1 MTALWMICGT
11 ASAVKRAGEQVIMRS
26 GVKVWGLMVPEQQAH
41 IAHTV
46 RLYTM
51 DKYKNTTYTRE
62 CAVHMYV
69 CMYTREC
76 AVHTYV
82 CMYTRECAVH
92 TYVCMYTCV
101 NGHTYVHKCAM
112 STYYSFQEFIRRH
125 S

>member
-1 MTALWMICGT
+1 MNDCIVDDMWNGLCSEKGRR
-11 ASAVKRAGEQVIMRS
+11 ASDNEKWSESV
-26 GVKVWGLMVPEQQAH
+26 GLMVPEQQAH

-46 RLYTM
+46 RLYMM

-69 CMYTREC
+69 RMH
-76 AVHTYV
+76 VHM
-82 CMYTRECAVH
+82 CEWA
-92 TYVCMYTCV
+92 
-101 NGHTYVHKCAM
+101 YVHKCAM